1 MKLNN
6 SELNALARKTV
17 KQLLDIRKPKTE
29 QIKELTKAITEQA
42 ADSGEVKAFDT
53 LMDSLEIVKSD
64 YHRTNLRGQIVTK
77 VAQKLTEENEEIKV
91 LNEALIKPIPSLE
104 DIKDSITIA
113 LIGDEIT
120 PIESILNKIIEEY
133 KV

>member
-42 ADSGEVKAFDT
+42 RDSGEVKAFDT
-53 LMDSLEIVKSD
+53 LMDNLEIAESD
-64 YHRTNLRGQIVTK
+64 YHRNNLRGQIVSK

-91 LNEALIKPIPSLE
+91 LNEALSKPIPSLE

-120 PIESILNKIIEEY
+120 PIELILNKIIEEY